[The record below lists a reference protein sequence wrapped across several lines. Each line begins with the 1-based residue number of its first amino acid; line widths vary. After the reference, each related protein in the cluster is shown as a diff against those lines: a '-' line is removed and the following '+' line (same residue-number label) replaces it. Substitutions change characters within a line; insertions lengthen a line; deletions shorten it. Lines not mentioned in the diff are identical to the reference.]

1 MSKQNPFEGSAAGVP
16 TFSVIMPAYNT
27 ERFVDK
33 ALDSLVQQHCQD
45 FEVVF
50 IDDGSTDDT
59 ASVASKILSHWGGS
73 YTFLHQENQ
82 GVGRAKNNAIK
93 HAKGKYLFF
102 LDSDDIVDPEMLEQV
117 SHVVG
122 RSFPDVVATGWRR
135 IDEEG
140 EEIEDDFFYH
150 SNTPEMPS
158 EPSERIVQFLK
169 GLFPLW
175 IGAFLVKRSLVEEK
189 RIEFFSRIPVHD
201 DVFFMLRCLFHMES
215 YELIDK
221 ELSSYRKRKGSI
233 TLDRNYED
241 LVLKAEIHLMREVKR
256 LFDGLD
262 RCPGESLEYCN
273 RRLTL
278 AYFRRLKG
286 FVMEGREDL
295 FSRASREGVFRSLLS
310 DMTLSGSYS
319 ANDRFK
325 AFLALFS
332 PALYRLRYR
341 IKGKKLSK
349 LH

>member
-1 MSKQNPFEGSAAGVP
+1 MSKQNPFEGSVAGVP

-82 GVGRAKNNAIK
+82 GAGRARNNAIK

-102 LDSDDIVDPEMLEQV
+102 LDSDDTVDPEMLEEV
-117 SHVVG
+117 KSLVG

-150 SNTPEMPS
+150 SNIPVMPS
-158 EPSERIVQFLK
+158 EPSERVVQFLK
-169 GLFPLW
+169 GLSPLW
-175 IGAFLVKRSLVEEK
+175 IGVFLVRRSLVEEK
-189 RIEFFSRIPVHD
+189 RIEFFSRIPVQD

-221 ELSSYRKRKGSI
+221 ELSSYRKRHGSVTLQKG
-233 TLDRNYED
+233 YED
-241 LVLKAEIHLMREVKR
+241 LALKAEIHLMREVKR

-286 FVMEGREDL
+286 FVLEGREDL

-325 AFLALFS
+325 AFLALFF

>member
-82 GVGRAKNNAIK
+82 GAGRARNNAIK

-102 LDSDDIVDPEMLEQV
+102 LDSDDTVDPEMLEEV
-117 SHVVG
+117 KSLVG

-150 SNTPEMPS
+150 SNIPVMPS
-158 EPSERIVQFLK
+158 EPSERVVQFLK
-169 GLFPLW
+169 GLSPLW
-175 IGAFLVKRSLVEEK
+175 IGVFMVRRSLVEEK
-189 RIEFFSRIPVHD
+189 RIEFFSRIPAYD

-215 YELIDK
+215 YELIDE
-221 ELSSYRKRKGSI
+221 ELSSYRKRHGSVTLQKG
-233 TLDRNYED
+233 YED
-241 LVLKAEIHLMREVKR
+241 LALKAEIHLMREVKR

-325 AFLALFS
+325 AFLALFF

>member
-102 LDSDDIVDPEMLEQV
+102 LDSDDIVDPEMLEEV
-117 SHVVG
+117 KSLVG

-150 SNTPEMPS
+150 SNIPVMPS
-158 EPSERIVQFLK
+158 EPSERVVQFLK

-241 LVLKAEIHLMREVKR
+241 LVLKAEIHLM
-256 LFDGLD
+256 
-262 RCPGESLEYCN
+262 
-273 RRLTL
+273 
-278 AYFRRLKG
+278 
-286 FVMEGREDL
+286 
-295 FSRASREGVFRSLLS
+295 
-310 DMTLSGSYS
+310 
-319 ANDRFK
+319 
-325 AFLALFS
+325 
-332 PALYRLRYR
+332 
-341 IKGKKLSK
+341 
-349 LH
+349 